1 MAARAG
7 TTARVSRSSWYA
19 CVCVRET
26 GAEHVLDE
34 AEAGEVLHAEIVAGP
49 AVP

>member
-7 TTARVSRSSWYA
+7 TTARVSSWYA

-49 AVP
+49 AVS